1 MEKKKCQFCD
11 QTIQGRQ
18 DKKFCDDQC
27 RSGFNNKI
35 YTIHNKKM
43 RYVNAVLKKNR
54 KILES
59 VYFEKNISPI
69 TIFESKIQEL
79 GFVLNFHTHI
89 QELDGGETCT
99 CCYDYGYISINKGM
113 LAVIKVK

>member
-1 MEKKKCQFCD
+1 MEKKKCQFCE
-11 QTIQGRQ
+11 QIIRGRQ

-35 YTIHNKKM
+35 YSENNRQMKH
-43 RYVNAVLKKNR
+43 VNAVLKKNR

-59 VYFEKNISPI
+59 LYFEKKTSPK
-69 TIFESKIQEL
+69 TIFKRKIQEL

-89 QELDGGETCT
+89 EQLDDGKTYIF
-99 CCYDYGYISINKGM
+99 CYEYGYIPASNGA